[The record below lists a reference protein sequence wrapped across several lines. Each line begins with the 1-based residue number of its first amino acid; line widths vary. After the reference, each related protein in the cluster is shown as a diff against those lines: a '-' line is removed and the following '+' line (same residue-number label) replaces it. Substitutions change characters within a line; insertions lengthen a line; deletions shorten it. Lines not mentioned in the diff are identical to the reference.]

1 MPPEELKF
9 KEILKN
15 GTESVGGHYQIL
27 LPFRND
33 EVNLPNNCSQAKK
46 IFASLKRKHS
56 KKIT

>member
-33 EVNLPNNCSQAKK
+33 EVNLPNNCSQA
-46 IFASLKRKHS
+46 IFASLKRKLS
-56 KKIT
+56 KNIT